1 MLVRK
6 EVYLCRFNGF
16 QSARLLCGDC
26 FQFEDAKSKQMRVRV
41 SNPKYYERVCCSF
54 SGENY
59 SPEVRTIHTL

>member
-41 SNPKYYERVCCSF
+41 SNPKY
-54 SGENY
+54 
-59 SPEVRTIHTL
+59 